1 MNATPPEA
9 RAEYSRGRADSG
21 VPGAPS
27 LAGSSRLGRSVPGA
41 VLATGLLGAALLIVS
56 EFTDLYKIHVAT
68 QRAAISSVT
77 GGSHNTYA
85 FVPIALL
92 AVLLAYGAARE
103 RSRVALLAL
112 GALGVISLL
121 IALLGDLPD
130 AKSSGLLM
138 RGGHLVTASSNP
150 APGLYLETLGSIVLI
165 LGCGVGL
172 LLGGPP
178 PRRRPARRPRAPRPL
193 SPS

>member
-1 MNATPPEA
+1 MSATPPEA
-9 RAEYSRGRADSG
+9 KAEYSRATADSG
-21 VPGAPS
+21 VLGAPPRP
-27 LAGSSRLGRSVPGA
+27 GSSRLGRSIPGA
-41 VLATGLLGAALLIVS
+41 VLGTGVLGAALLIVS

-68 QRAAISSVT
+68 QRAAISMVT

-103 RSRVALLAL
+103 GSRVALLAL
-112 GALGVISLL
+112 GILGVISLL

-150 APGLYLETLGSIVLI
+150 AAGMYFETLGSIVLI
-165 LGCGVGL
+165 LGCGLGL
-172 LLGGPP
+172 LLGGLP
-178 PRRRPARRPRAPRPL
+178 PRRRPARRPRAARPV